1 MRILSHGEEMK
12 IVGTSSS
19 GRSKESVFYS
29 NLVKVK
35 VEVVETH
42 LKVDTKVRMVDVI
55 NTMVSFMEVDEK
67 ILEEGEVMESMVNV
81 IEVNNQTTIQTT
93 TNVGNLGTW

>member
-1 MRILSHGEEMK
+1 MK

>member
-1 MRILSHGEEMK
+1 MK

-29 NLVKVK
+29 NLVKVE

-67 ILEEGEVMESMVNV
+67 FLEEGEVMESMVNV